1 MEGDATSHR
10 NRVSSSRDNT
20 DDDNLA
26 VHGINGLFCNN
37 NRRELVRTPMTE
49 ASSPESGKCTNVNDD
64 LSPSSEDQLHF
75 SQTDHH
81 IRFLDQNGSLNEV
94 AGSESMFS
102 QEFVEQK
109 SSYTRGIELSQET
122 QPESSILMAKRLGLL
137 AQTQEEEDQV
147 IANKYLTERG
157 IHQQL
162 SSDRHDFSLKSSEM
176 VDTQVQASKQAMDK
190 AQLFGLELLTQVGS
204 NEADKLPSF
213 HTSNSFIG
221 REEIDE
227 QSNTFI
233 PSITAVTTNADP
245 TDTSI
250 RESNGFGFLLNAVAK
265 ITEQE
270 ELVKGRVMPM
280 IWQPSSQNNNPLH
293 EFRYIQRRSASPS
306 ETALMESSTK
316 HYSTGK
322 RTSKPKIA
330 TSSSYRSTFK
340 KRKTEAQKDK
350 EMLRK
355 EKLESENIK
364 AQAIAKK
371 AAMIAERTISDPA
384 IAKKILLSMALKREN
399 PRSAPQVLPGEGHV
413 IQEGFFW
420 AHYPPLEFVLKKN
433 MAEYYELSTKRC
445 QSTQQQ
451 AFNNYMVLIVRG
463 VAENEKWK
471 FANCFEEDKCLRDR
485 IRCYYK
491 THIQNSKKRL
501 RTMLNHPTKRANARH
516 LCEHLDLI
524 EQYSVQEVEPNN
536 K

>member
-1 MEGDATSHR
+1 MDGDSTSHR
-10 NRVSSSRDNT
+10 NRVSSSRDNK

-49 ASSPESGKCTNVNDD
+49 ASSPESGKYANGNDD
-64 LSPSSEDQLHF
+64 LSPSSEDQRHF

-94 AGSESMFS
+94 AGSESMLS
-102 QEFVEQK
+102 QEFVEHK
-109 SSYTRGIELSQET
+109 SSYMRDIELSQET
-122 QPESSILMAKRLGLL
+122 QPGSSILMAKRLGLL

-147 IANKYLTERG
+147 ITNKYLTERG
-157 IHQQL
+157 MRQQL
-162 SSDRHDFSLKSSEM
+162 SSDRHDFSLKSSAM
-176 VDTQVQASKQAMDK
+176 VGTQVQSSKQVMDK
-190 AQLFGLELLTQVGS
+190 AQLFGLELLTQV
-204 NEADKLPSF
+204 
-213 HTSNSFIG
+213 TSNSFIG

-227 QSNTFI
+227 QSNT
-233 PSITAVTTNADP
+233 SITAVTTTADP
-245 TDTSI
+245 SDTSI
-250 RESNGFGFLLNAVAK
+250 RESKGFGFLLNAVAK

-280 IWQPSSQNNNPLH
+280 IWQPSSQTNNPLH
-293 EFRYIQRRSASPS
+293 TFRYKERRSASPS

-316 HYSTGK
+316 QYSTGK
-322 RTSKPKIA
+322 RTSKPKVA

-355 EKLESENIK
+355 ENLESENIK

-420 AHYPPLEFVLKKN
+420 VSSDSYSRV
-433 MAEYYELSTKRC
+433 
-445 QSTQQQ
+445 
-451 AFNNYMVLIVRG
+451 V
-463 VAENEKWK
+463 EKFK
-471 FANCFEEDKCLRDR
+471 
-485 IRCYYK
+485 
-491 THIQNSKKRL
+491 
-501 RTMLNHPTKRANARH
+501 MLMH
-516 LCEHLDLI
+516 E
-524 EQYSVQEVEPNN
+524 
-536 K
+536 